1 MYHYINSKMENTTK
15 QHGNAT
21 VAFVAKWWKVIVA
34 AFALGL
40 VASTVTAFLIKPMFK
55 STAVMF
61 PTSSNRLS
69 KAILGDRYTYDFLDF
84 GDEED
89 CEYAMQILNSQT
101 MRDTVCRRFN
111 LITHYAIPEDHPHKL
126 FKFQKTYRSNVT
138 VKRTDNLAVEVS
150 VMDSDPQWAADIA
163 NFIVDYYD
171 TLSRAVLGTR
181 SANANELMRGT
192 SEKLRGEIAQLQDSL
207 NASPRSSYS
216 LQQMLDS
223 KCEKLAEVE
232 SYMAVTGTDVETPI
246 SHKFMLD
253 RATAADKKAYP
264 KRLAIILAGSLGA
277 LLICVAA
284 LIVLEYVKNDDLRI
298 KE

>member
-1 MYHYINSKMENTTK
+1 MENTTK

-21 VAFVAKWWKVIVA
+21 VAFVAKWWKVITV

-40 VASTVTAFLIKPMFK
+40 VASTLTAFLIKPMFK

-84 GDEED
+84 GDEEN

-101 MRDTVCRRFN
+101 MRDTVCSRFN
-111 LITHYAIPEDHPHKL
+111 LITHYAIPENHPHKL
-126 FKFQKTYRSNVT
+126 FKFQKIYRSNVT

-171 TLSRAVLGTR
+171 TLNRMVLDSRAT
-181 SANANELMRGT
+181 NAYELMSSS
-192 SEKLRGEIAQLQDSL
+192 SEKLRAEIALLQDSL
-207 NASPRSSYS
+207 NATPRNSYS

-223 KCEKLAEVE
+223 KCEKLADIE
-232 SYMAVTGTDVETPI
+232 SYMAVTRTDAETPI

-253 RATAADKKAYP
+253 RASVADKKAYP

-277 LLICVAA
+277 LLICIAA

>member
-1 MYHYINSKMENTTK
+1 MENSTK
-15 QHGNAT
+15 KQGNAT
-21 VAFVAKWWKVIVA
+21 VAFVAKWWKVIIA
-34 AFALGL
+34 AFAVGL

-55 STAVMF
+55 STAVFF

-69 KAILGDRYTYDFLDF
+69 KAILGDRYTYDFLDY

-101 MRDTVCRRFN
+101 MRDTVCNHFN
-111 LITHYAIPEDHPHKL
+111 LTTHYAIDENDAHRLYKL
-126 FKFQKTYRSNVT
+126 QKIYHSNVT

-171 TLSRAVLGTR
+171 TLSRSVQRERAHNAFQLMSETQKVL
-181 SANANELMRGT
+181 SAD
-192 SEKLRGEIAQLQDSL
+192 IIILQDSL
-207 NASPRSSYS
+207 NKTPNRS
-216 LQQMLDS
+216 LALTQLLTA
-223 KCEKLAEVE
+223 KCAEE
-232 SYMAVTGTDVETPI
+232 ANIETYMSVTHTDMTTPLCQ
-246 SHKFMLD
+246 KFMLD
-253 RATAADKKAYP
+253 RATPADKKAYP

-277 LLICVAA
+277 LLICIAV
-284 LIVLEYVKNDDLRI
+284 LIVLEYVKNEELRI